1 MLYLNRNLSALSL
14 DSLVIL
20 SLGKFSWDTG
30 KLLDYSLPYIAQ
42 TSDQHMSLGSGILWK
57 EGFCTRGIVWI
68 NSFRLAAKV
77 NG

>member
-42 TSDQHMSLGSGILWK
+42 TSDQHASLGSGILWK
-57 EGFCTRGIVWI
+57 EGSVLEVLSGLTVLDGQLR
-68 NSFRLAAKV
+68 
-77 NG
+77 